1 MFADDWYHS
10 YASLLGCSAFRFNHH
25 LHLAGYWC
33 IDTAM
38 VVGCQTIPDL
48 LHHFCNPS
56 MTVGPTDQL
65 ANGQPT
71 NGPTNQRADI
81 LSCRD
86 AIAASKKQ
94 ERWFTCSSMEILT
107 HVKNAFSTSPHW
119 NRRCVSTN
127 TARKQRKAL
136 ILFFDFLFLTT
147 RRVSDMILMSAS
159 LLFVSPTS

>member
-71 NGPTNQRADI
+71 DGPTNQRADI
-81 LSCRD
+81 FSCRD
-86 AIAASKKQ
+86 AIAASKNQ
-94 ERWFTCSSMEILT
+94 EKWFTGSSMGNLISTFLP
-107 HVKNAFSTSPHW
+107 HVGNAFLTSPHL
-119 NRRCVSTN
+119 NQRFVSTKK
-127 TARKQRKAL
+127 ARKLR
-136 ILFFDFLFLTT
+136 
-147 RRVSDMILMSAS
+147 
-159 LLFVSPTS
+159 LLANESWFQEL